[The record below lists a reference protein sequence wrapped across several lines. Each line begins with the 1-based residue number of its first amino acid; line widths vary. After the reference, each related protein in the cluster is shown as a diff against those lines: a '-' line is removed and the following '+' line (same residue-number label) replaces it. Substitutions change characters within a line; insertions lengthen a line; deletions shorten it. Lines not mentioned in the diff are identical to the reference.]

1 MEKFLNGNPSFLI
14 STARVSGNQSQNSPL
29 TYGPDGGVSFKQ
41 RILGWLRE
49 NLDHVAKRVLFEM
62 SPRLGYVEEDNVPLT
77 EGKGH
82 GGPRRN
88 DSC

>member
-14 STARVSGNQSQNSPL
+14 SAARVSGNQSQNSPL

-49 NLDHVAKRVLFEM
+49 NLDHVAKRVVFEIYLLLQGF
-62 SPRLGYVEEDNVPLT
+62 PQTNPGLQTR
-77 EGKGH
+77 
-82 GGPRRN
+82 
-88 DSC
+88 